1 MGNVIDMTNRLP
13 QPESIDMMIEEIL
26 QITDEILAGLN

>member
-1 MGNVIDMTNRLP
+1 MGNVIDITNRLT